1 MDIKSASGRRTLS
14 AAAPPDSQYR
24 DSARLAVRARLHAR
38 YSTIDWFDWV
48 ADRLHFAEGARVLDI
63 GCGAG
68 WFWAQAAPRLP
79 AGLALTIADQ
89 SAGMVAEAVQRL
101 SSVDRY
107 AQVDGRVAD
116 AAALPFSTSSFDA
129 VIAMHVLH
137 HVPEPARAVDE
148 MARVLRPGGRVV
160 VTTNGRG
167 NLGSIFSLASRAFGV
182 PAMDPAVDALGI
194 HEAASLLGRHFARVD
209 VARFEDLYAISD
221 PEDVFAYLTSLPPG
235 IDAPAAQRDALRRL
249 IAEDFA
255 GGGTLQARR
264 QAGLVVAR
272 GVIAGAPD

>member
-1 MDIKSASGRRTLS
+1 MS
-14 AAAPPDSQYR
+14 AAAPLDSQYR

-48 ADRLHFAEGARVLDI
+48 ADRLHLAEGARVLDI

-79 AGLALTIADQ
+79 AGLALTVADQ

-101 SSVDRY
+101 SSIDRY
-107 AQVDGRVAD
+107 VRVEGRVAD
-116 AAALPFSTSSFDA
+116 AAVLPFAAASFDA

-160 VTTNGRG
+160 ATTNDPD
-167 NLGSIFSLASRAFGV
+167 NLGSVFDLASRAFGG
-182 PAMDPAVDALGI
+182 PATDPAADVLGI
-194 HEAASLLGRHFARVD
+194 DAAVGLLGNRFARVD
-209 VARFEDLYAISD
+209 LARFEDLYAISD

-235 IDAPAAQRDALRRL
+235 LDAPAAQREALRRL

-255 GGGTLQARR
+255 AAGGTLQARR

-272 GVIAGAPD
+272 GLIAGAPA